1 MQNAIVRRLRAS
13 GSVFAEDEAAV
24 LIAAACDDPALEG
37 LVRRREGGEPLEH
50 IVGRVDFGGLRL
62 AVGPG
67 VFVPRQ
73 RSLRL
78 ARAAARAASAAS
90 DPVVLEAYAGVAAIA
105 ASIAETLPTAEL
117 HVADIDPRA
126 LRWARANLPSSAGT
140 HRSDGLS
147 GLPAVLRGRLTLI
160 VAVPPYVPDAELELI
175 PGDRRAHEPER
186 ALLGGADGLD
196 QVRRLIAEAADLL
209 APGGRVLLEINRRQ
223 GPAASAAARR
233 AGYRASYRTAPDGHT
248 AILDLRA

>member
-24 LIAAACDDPALEG
+24 LITAACDDAELED

-67 VFVPRQ
+67 VFVSRQ
-73 RSLRL
+73 RSMRL
-78 ARAAARAASAAS
+78 ARAAVRAASATP
-90 DPVVLEAYAGVAAIA
+90 DPVVLEAYAGVAPIA
-105 ASIAETLPTAEL
+105 ASIAAVLPAAEL
-117 HVADIDPRA
+117 HVADIDPEA
-126 LRWARANLPSSAGT
+126 LRWARANLPPGA
-140 HRSDGLS
+140 HVHHSDGLS
-147 GLPAVLRGRLTLI
+147 GLPEALRGRLSLI
-160 VAVPPYVPDAELELI
+160 AAVPPYVPDALLRLI

-186 ALLGGADGLD
+186 ALLGGVDGLHH
-196 QVRRLIAEAADLL
+196 VRRLIAEAADLL